1 MMYSVITVL
10 RALALR
16 EGSEK
21 IWKEY
26 TKFDSHLAE
35 RMPTP
40 IYSKVNKVFSKY
52 SPSIPQV
59 FPKYSPHIHQ
69 VFLKYSYILK
79 MLKISAFYL
88 DKQKSF
94 VSIKK

>member
-40 IYSKVNKVFSKY
+40 IYSKVNKIHLTLLNLSDLGGVFSK
-52 SPSIPQV
+52 
-59 FPKYSPHIHQ
+59 KE
-69 VFLKYSYILK
+69 YI
-79 MLKISAFYL
+79 
-88 DKQKSF
+88 
-94 VSIKK
+94 

>member
-40 IYSKVNKVFSKY
+40 IYSKVCKLMSVWLWNFKDLLGPKMQDF
-52 SPSIPQV
+52 
-59 FPKYSPHIHQ
+59 FPRIN
-69 VFLKYSYILK
+69 
-79 MLKISAFYL
+79 MLEGF
-88 DKQKSF
+88 F
-94 VSIKK
+94 F